1 MAQILVR
8 DLDAGVV
15 DRLKRRAAH
24 HRRSLQAE
32 AKLILEQAARL
43 DAAAARELAQDIR
56 SRLAGRGGEEST
68 EIVRQSRD
76 R

>member
-8 DLDAGVV
+8 DLDEGVV
-15 DRLKRRAAH
+15 ERLKSRAAH

-43 DAAAARELAQDIR
+43 DASAARALAEDIR
-56 SRLAGRGGEEST
+56 ARLSGRGGEEST

-76 R
+76 H

>member
-8 DLDAGVV
+8 DLDASVV
-15 DRLKRRAAH
+15 DRLKSRAAH

-32 AKLILEQAARL
+32 AKLILEQATRL
-43 DAAAARELAQDIR
+43 DAAAARQLAEDIR
-56 SRLAGRGGEEST
+56 ARLSRRGGEEST

-76 R
+76 H